1 MAYFTLLLPL
11 TERMVII
18 WFAAYVFSQSSLFWN
33 IIKDSVS
40 KRDRMVVIL
49 FFSLLSIAG
58 TYLGIPI
65 EQGAIANIRPLGA
78 IVAGIIGGPVVG
90 ASVGLISGLH
100 RWSLGGIT
108 GFACGVATIAEGL
121 SGAAARKL
129 AGNSA
134 LSLKTAVIGGVLG
147 EVLQVLFVL
156 ALTRPYEDALRI
168 EQAVGLPM
176 IVVNTVGVVGFM
188 MIVRDVYQKYNGILI
203 SQFGRF
209 VEIEKRLSVSVRE
222 ELTAADA
229 EDVLSALTGHTDLK
243 GIFFV
248 RGTQVLS
255 YRGLKG
261 EIDGVVQALSQGDPL
276 RVSRIIHSSGF
287 AAPIQYYCV
296 PVALAGSTE
305 PLVLGVQVFGRSY
318 YDKYVVRFAEGLA
331 GLISNQNRTFRLIEQ
346 EHEMSSAQLKALKA
360 QIRPHFLF
368 NSLSTISS
376 FCRTNPMKARDLI
389 LDLSSYFRRTIESD
403 SDLVPF
409 SEELALTQSYL
420 RIEEARMGDRLQV
433 AYEVPEAA
441 LDVPVPTFVV
451 QPLVENAVK
460 YGVAPQLSGGR
471 VLIRAVLTGATL
483 RIEVADNG
491 TAVCDPMSEG
501 GCGLAVRNIRERL
514 QLLYGDQ
521 GRLDMTAGPQ
531 GGMTVAVEIPIVGRG
546 QDENPLHHH

>member
-1 MAYFTLLLPL
+1 MEYFELLLPL
-11 TERMVII
+11 TERMMII

-40 KRDRMVVIL
+40 KRDRLVVIL

-78 IVAGIIGGPVVG
+78 IVAGIIGGPMVG

-100 RWSLGGIT
+100 RWSMGGIT

-134 LSLKTAVIGGVLG
+134 LSLKTAVIGGVMG
-147 EVLQVLFVL
+147 EVLQVAFVL
-156 ALTRPYEDALRI
+156 ALTRPFEDALRI
-168 EQAVGLPM
+168 ERAVGLPM
-176 IVVNTVGVVGFM
+176 IVVNTVGVIGFM

-222 ELTAADA
+222 ELAAEDA
-229 EDVLSALTGHTDLK
+229 EDVLNALTGHTDLK
-243 GIFFV
+243 GIFFAQN
-248 RGTQVLS
+248 GQVLS

-261 EIDGVVQALSQGDPL
+261 EIDGVVSQLPANEDL
-276 RVSRIIHSSGF
+276 RTPEIIHSTGF

-296 PVALAGSTE
+296 PVALSGSSKA
-305 PLVLGVQVFGRSY
+305 LVLGVQIFGRSY
-318 YDKYVVRFAEGLA
+318 YDKYVIRFADGLA

-346 EHEMSSAQLKALKA
+346 EHEMSTAQLKALKA

-368 NSLSTISS
+368 NALSTISS
-376 FCRTNPMKARDLI
+376 FCRTDPMKARDLI
-389 LDLSSYFRRTIESD
+389 LDLSSYFRKTIESD
-403 SDLVPF
+403 SDLIPF
-409 SEELALTQSYL
+409 GEELALTQSYL
-420 RIEEARMGDRLQV
+420 RIEEARMGERLHV
-433 AYEVPEAA
+433 DYEVPEEA
-441 LDVPVPTFVV
+441 LGLMIPTFVV

-460 YGVAPQLSGGR
+460 YGVAPKPTGGR
-471 VLIRAVLTGATL
+471 VAVRAQIIDKVLCIAV
-483 RIEVADNG
+483 EDDG
-491 TAVCDPMSEG
+491 TANCDPLSEG
-501 GCGLAVRNIRERL
+501 GCGLALQNIRERL
-514 QLLYGDQ
+514 KLLYGESGQ
-521 GRLDMTAGPQ
+521 LEMAVGPL
-531 GGMTVAVEIPIVGRG
+531 GGMTVTVEIPIAGR
-546 QDENPLHHH
+546 NP

>member
-1 MAYFTLLLPL
+1 
-11 TERMVII
+11 
-18 WFAAYVFSQSSLFWN
+18 
-33 IIKDSVS
+33 
-40 KRDRMVVIL
+40 
-49 FFSLLSIAG
+49 
-58 TYLGIPI
+58 
-65 EQGAIANIRPLGA
+65 
-78 IVAGIIGGPVVG
+78 
-90 ASVGLISGLH
+90 
-100 RWSLGGIT
+100 
-108 GFACGVATIAEGL
+108 
-121 SGAAARKL
+121 
-129 AGNSA
+129 
-134 LSLKTAVIGGVLG
+134 
-147 EVLQVLFVL
+147 
-156 ALTRPYEDALRI
+156 
-168 EQAVGLPM
+168 
-176 IVVNTVGVVGFM
+176 
-188 MIVRDVYQKYNGILI
+188 
-203 SQFGRF
+203 
-209 VEIEKRLSVSVRE
+209 
-222 ELTAADA
+222 
-229 EDVLSALTGHTDLK
+229 
-243 GIFFV
+243 
-248 RGTQVLS
+248 
-255 YRGLKG
+255 
-261 EIDGVVQALSQGDPL
+261 
-276 RVSRIIHSSGF
+276 
-287 AAPIQYYCV
+287 
-296 PVALAGSTE
+296 
-305 PLVLGVQVFGRSY
+305 
-318 YDKYVVRFAEGLA
+318 
-331 GLISNQNRTFRLIEQ
+331 
-346 EHEMSSAQLKALKA
+346 MSSAQLKALKA